1 MHKKSMKFTY
11 DDALLIVN
19 NWAKDK
25 FIKENIDYDESGE
38 VPYFIQYL
46 NYRSKLVIAK
56 PRNVVLSKQF
66 SISSENKKGFDRLKE
81 KLINGED
88 VNAYLSKSSIIAN
101 SVDGMLD
108 YFGIKHFHLGEIV
121 KNDFIKR
128 TGEIALGLV
137 TDSEVFF
144 VVSKQHGKG
153 YGDIWYE
160 KDVLEIIHKEKPNL
174 ISHCKVEN
182 MIEISPTISD
192 TKDIKYYRNSNIN
205 GAITLDDGSTYMPF
219 NLGQTLAGYG
229 VGHTLY
235 MQHIAK
241 TIFDLANNSLKNNKN
256 FVSIGVTKFDLTEEG
271 KPKVLEFKLR
281 DGNKYKL
288 VLFSGSPT

>member
-1 MHKKSMKFTY
+1 MHKKSMNFTY

-66 SISSENKKGFDRLKE
+66 SISPENKKGFDRLKE

-108 YFGIKHFHLGEIV
+108 NFGIKHFHLGEIV
-121 KNDFIKR
+121 KNDFIER

-160 KDVLEIIHKEKPNL
+160 KDVLEKIHKEKPNL
-174 ISHCKVEN
+174 ICKVEN
-182 MIEISPTISD
+182 MIDISSIISD
-192 TKDIKYYRNSNIN
+192 TKDIKFYRNSNIN
-205 GAITLDDGSTYMPF
+205 GAITLDDGSATIPF
-219 NLGQTLAGYG
+219 NLGQSLAGFSISY
-229 VGHTLY
+229 TMKIQY
-235 MQHIAK
+235 IAK
-241 TIFDLANNSLKNNKN
+241 NIFNLANKLLKNSD
-256 FVSIGVTKFDLTEEG
+256 SIEVTKFDLTEEG
-271 KPKVLEFKLR
+271 ELKFLEFKLWN
-281 DGNKYKL
+281 GNKYVL
-288 VLFSGSPT
+288 VPFFRWP